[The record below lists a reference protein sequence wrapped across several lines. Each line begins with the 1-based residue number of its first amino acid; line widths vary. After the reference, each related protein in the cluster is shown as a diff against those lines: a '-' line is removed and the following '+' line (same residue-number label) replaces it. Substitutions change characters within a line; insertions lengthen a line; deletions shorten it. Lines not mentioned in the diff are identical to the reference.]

1 MAEAFV
7 RFNAAEGIEAYS
19 AGSHPSGRVN
29 PIVTE
34 AMREVGYDM
43 SKHWSKSLA
52 DIPAG
57 KYEYVITMG
66 CGDECPFIPAIHH
79 EDWQIPNPKGLPI
92 EEIRRIRDQICKR
105 VMQLTESIR
114 QADARGY

>member
-7 RFNAAEGIEAYS
+7 RLNAAEGIEAYS

-29 PIVTE
+29 LVVTE

-57 KYEYVITMG
+57 KYEYVI
-66 CGDECPFIPAIHH
+66 PAIHH
-79 EDWQIPNPKGLPI
+79 EDWQIPDPKGLPI
-92 EEIRRIRDQICKR
+92 EEVRKIRDQICER
-105 VMQLTESIR
+105 VGQLTKKIR
-114 QADARGY
+114 QTDAHS